1 MRKRKNYLISFFQRL
16 YITWG
21 AFVSNDLF
29 TYASAGA
36 YSFLLSSLPILL
48 MVLVIVVRILHTSPW
63 LVESLMA
70 GNTLIAGSIDLNPFI
85 LSVTAIKSVGV
96 FEIVLGLSIFW
107 MARRFFAS
115 IQQSMI
121 VIYRKRGKTKP
132 IKENL
137 VVIAGEVLL
146 LIAISATVTF
156 FIAGNTLV
164 KTALS
169 QKLIPPFMLEL
180 LQNLFSLVPIGILFA
195 FLFLVYLFTPR
206 TRPRARVSFFTA
218 LACTLSYTVIQS
230 LLGSFIDMTK
240 YNLAYGIMSNVI
252 VILLDVY
259 VFFFLFLFF
268 AQYQYVTQ
276 FFESYLLA
284 RLYLLPPYDDPSPFM
299 QLERILFAAPPHFTD
314 RYQIVK
320 RSGDVIFSIGEDTT
334 ELYYVCRGIVRITMP
349 AQVVEM
355 GPGSIFGEF
364 SSFIGGNRTGTA
376 RAETDCLLL
385 KMPDTLFQ
393 ETIEVDG
400 AMSRRTLRMI
410 ADYVR
415 KNSKNPLPDYPEV

>member
-1 MRKRKNYLISFFQRL
+1 MRKKKPWLIGFIQRV

-36 YSFLLSSLPILL
+36 YSFLLSALPILL
-48 MVLVIVVRILHTSPW
+48 MVLVIVVRFLHTSPELVKS
-63 LVESLMA
+63 LVEA
-70 GNTLIAGSIDLNPFI
+70 NNLIAGSIDLTPFFR
-85 LSVTAIKSVGV
+85 SVMSIKSIGV
-96 FEIVLGLSIFW
+96 FEIILGISIFW

-121 VIYRKRGKTKP
+121 VIYRKRGKMKP

-146 LIAISATVTF
+146 LVAISATVAF
-156 FIAGNTLV
+156 FIAGNSLLH
-164 KTALS
+164 TAFSRAIL
-169 QKLIPPFMLEL
+169 PPFVFTLFR
-180 LQNLFSLVPIGILFA
+180 NLFRFAPLAILFA
-195 FLFLVYLFTPR
+195 FLFLVYWITPR
-206 TRPRARVSFFTA
+206 TKPNALVSFFSA
-218 LACTLSYTVIQS
+218 LACTLSFA
-230 LLGSFIDMTK
+230 LLQILFGSFIDMTK
-240 YNLAYGIMSNVI
+240 YNLAYGILSNVI

-259 VFFFLFLFF
+259 FFFFLFLFF
-268 AQYQYVTQ
+268 AQYQYVVQ
-276 FFESYLLA
+276 FFESFLLA
-284 RLYLLPPYDDPSPFM
+284 RLYLLPAYDDPSPFM
-299 QLERILFAAPPHFTD
+299 QVERILFSEPPHFST
-314 RYQIVK
+314 RYQINK
-320 RSGDVIFSIGEDTT
+320 AAGEVIFSIGEDTT

-349 AQVVEM
+349 AQIVEV

-376 RAETDCLLL
+376 RAETECVLL
-385 KMPDTLFQ
+385 KMPDQLFQ

-415 KNSKNPLPDYPEV
+415 RNSKNPLPEYPEV